1 MGMDPYVLTALI
13 FLILNLV
20 AFIVYAID
28 KWKAQ
33 NKRWRIPES
42 TLIAIGAICPWGA
55 LGGMYYFRHKTK
67 KPTFKIIWVF
77 AAVHV
82 VVAVMSI
89 LLL

>member
-1 MGMDPYVLTALI
+1 M
-13 FLILNLV
+13 
-20 AFIVYAID
+20 
-28 KWKAQ
+28 
-33 NKRWRIPES
+33 
-42 TLIAIGAICPWGA
+42 IAIGAICPWGA

-67 KPTFKIIWVF
+67 KPKFKIIWVF